1 MRGGRGQLPMATTSM
16 ILNTNAPISKT
27 HETIMAPTGA
37 SGSAAGFKE
46 PSKRCSPRFCR
57 NLVIEEE
64 EQNTDQSAGIVH
76 YQVGAQT
83 ECEDF
88 ATGMESQMESSMT
101 KNRSSSLSKRTLTR
115 KWSSSTDQIDIC
127 MATVASAE
135 VLSSKEAIATGFPQH
150 SAHEVSIPPCVKMLM
165 AADTEVKDFTKEL
178 EVEEPATMAVS
189 GEAETVFTNKG
200 CQQKF
205 FFTTLTAVEQSQFMV
220 VSRKDKRND
229 VRSTTPKLQEWKE
242 ESTLAEDLQIQLSPL
257 LAGNRGNCFPYG
269 VP

>member
-1 MRGGRGQLPMATTSM
+1 M

-88 ATGMESQMESSMT
+88 ATGMESQMERSMT
-101 KNRSSSLSKRTLTR
+101 KTRSSSSSKCTLTR

-150 SAHEVSIPPCVKMLM
+150 SAHEASIPPCVKML
-165 AADTEVKDFTKEL
+165 TEVKDFTKEL

-189 GEAETVFTNKG
+189 GEAETVFMNKG

-257 LAGNRGNCFPYG
+257 LAGNKGNCFPYG